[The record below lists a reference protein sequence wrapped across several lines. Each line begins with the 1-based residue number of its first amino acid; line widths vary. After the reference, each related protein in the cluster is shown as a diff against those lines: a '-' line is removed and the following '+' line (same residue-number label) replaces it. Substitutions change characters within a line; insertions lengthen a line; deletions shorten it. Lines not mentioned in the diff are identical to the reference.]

1 MLNSPLVTNSSN
13 ANVYARLQLA
23 MATLGITGLVA
34 AVSMGGNKASK
45 AQGPPIQASSG
56 DEEKFIRYVVSMR
69 LRAIG

>member
-1 MLNSPLVTNSSN
+1 
-13 ANVYARLQLA
+13 